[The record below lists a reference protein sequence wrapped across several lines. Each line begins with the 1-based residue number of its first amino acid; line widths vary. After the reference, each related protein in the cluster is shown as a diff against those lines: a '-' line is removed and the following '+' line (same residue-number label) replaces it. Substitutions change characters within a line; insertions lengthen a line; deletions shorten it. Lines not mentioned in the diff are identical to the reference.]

1 MREVHERK
9 TKMRMHYSKE
19 ADAIYIRLKESKIVD
34 SDEVSDGVIM
44 DYDKDGNVVG
54 IEILWVSEK
63 ADIDQ
68 LIIQSFDKVMV
79 ETIKV
84 A

>member
-1 MREVHERK
+1 
-9 TKMRMHYSKE
+9 MRMRYSQE
-19 ADAIYIRLKESKIVD
+19 ADAIYIRLKENKIVN
-34 SDEVSDGVIM
+34 SDEISDGVIF
-44 DYDKDGNVVG
+44 DYDENGDVVG

-68 LIIQSFDKVMV
+68 LIIQSFNKVMV
-79 ETIKV
+79 ESTEVSKV